1 MKVIH
6 HTHTISPARPIESGR
21 ATPTSHCS
29 ISLLSLGYRCVS
41 HFNQEHTCLSL
52 SVLSKC
58 ASVVL
63 GMITIATRRLLP
75 ALFAI
80 PSLLMLLLTNVDDRS
95 NSPKP
100 QPNLQVMNC
109 RFLFWRLIWKLKTSY
124 FSAMVFIILQW
135 ISIHWIR
142 EKGYWFLLDKRAL
155 WEEAERSQ
163 WGKGAEH

>member
-1 MKVIH
+1 MFI
-6 HTHTISPARPIESGR
+6 TYGLYAPLYAGLPA
-21 ATPTSHCS
+21 HCS

-75 ALFAI
+75 AFFGI
-80 PSLLMLLLTNVDDRS
+80 PSLLMLLLTNLDDHS

-100 QPNLQVMNC
+100 QPNLQVMCC
-109 RFLFWRLIWKLKTSY
+109 RFLLRMLILKLKTSY

-142 EKGYWFLLDKRAL
+142 AKDHWFLLDKGAL
-155 WEEAERSQ
+155 REEAERSQ
-163 WGKGAEH
+163 WGKGTEH